1 MSSSKILAKKQRQA
15 REVHDAY
22 DRGEITDE
30 QRMKRLQELR
40 EPTGFWARL
49 SWRLLGF

>member
-1 MSSSKILAKKQRQA
+1 MTSSKILAEKQRQA

-22 DRGEITDE
+22 ERGEITDQ
-30 QRMKRLQELR
+30 QRLDRLRELR

-49 SWRLLGF
+49 SWRILDL